1 MHNDG
6 FLNRYAQKT
15 QAIRILLELY
25 VIAKERERDTCDKE
39 KENMYQRIIIVQ
51 NEC

>member
-6 FLNRYAQKT
+6 FLNRCAQKT

-25 VIAKERERDTCDKE
+25 VIGKERQNDPWDKE

>member
-1 MHNDG
+1 MHNHG

-25 VIAKERERDTCDKE
+25 VIGKERQNDPWDKE